1 MADSQPC
8 GLLGGLS
15 RAALPWA
22 RHGLGCVGRRSDKQ
36 APSHLRTTWR
46 GEACAL
52 AWCPNSGQTPG
63 KVNVSPLLRQIYGTS
78 PTSAQT
84 QAGVALVGARPDPRC
99 RSPPTSRCSHYF
111 CRWTARPGSG
121 WVWRG
126 GAIRDSRK
134 VGLSS
139 AGPGSL
145 LHQGPHLWAPLEWSG
160 SPLILP
166 QGEASLA
173 PPPKCCLQHPSS
185 SNSHT

>member
-1 MADSQPC
+1 M
-8 GLLGGLS
+8 
-15 RAALPWA
+15 
-22 RHGLGCVGRRSDKQ
+22 
-36 APSHLRTTWR
+36 RTTWR

-99 RSPPTSRCSHYF
+99 RSPPTSRCSDYF

-145 LHQGPHLWAPLEWSG
+145 LHQGPTLGRPSNGQGHPSSCHRGRHLWPLPPNAACSIPLPPTAILSFSG
-160 SPLILP
+160 SPACNLCK
-166 QGEASLA
+166 G
-173 PPPKCCLQHPSS
+173 
-185 SNSHT
+185 